1 MPLGTY
7 RYIEKEIQI
16 LCLFISDTKSCSYSL
31 IASSC
36 QLFSLQNLRK
46 LTTGAKYR
54 LRIYLSMT
62 AIMSVREAVVSR
74 GNFTPGQSWGAL
86 RKAWKGYRIAKV
98 QGDNAKMTEYAT
110 KIRKLQGELGISVA
124 SFPHLGI
131 N

>member
-1 MPLGTY
+1 M
-7 RYIEKEIQI
+7 
-16 LCLFISDTKSCSYSL
+16 
-31 IASSC
+31 C

-46 LTTGAKYR
+46 LTTGAKYH

-62 AIMSVREAVVSR
+62 AIMSVRETVASKA
-74 GNFTPGQSWGAL
+74 NFTTGQSWGAL

-98 QGDNAKMTEYAT
+98 QGDNTKMSEYAN

>member
-1 MPLGTY
+1 M
-7 RYIEKEIQI
+7 
-16 LCLFISDTKSCSYSL
+16 
-31 IASSC
+31 C

-46 LTTGAKYR
+46 LTNGAKYKQG
-54 LRIYLSMT
+54 IYLIIMT
-62 AIMSVREAVVSR
+62 AIMSVRETVVPKS
-74 GNFTPGQSWGAL
+74 NFTPGQSWGAL

-98 QGDNAKMTEYAT
+98 QGDNAKMNEYAT